1 MEKEFEIKIN
11 SDRLNKH
18 KMRTIFR
25 TKHSDLELDLPLDNG
40 VFDFDL
46 INFFAHRNM
55 NPIKEGEEADR
66 ELTNDANLFLLE
78 SVSQLTHDRFY
89 KEIELHGE
97 PRTDLAELMES
108 VQDDIQKGFNNKL
121 KELGV
126 NQNVDDIEIK
136 FTDGSTTLNEYTDGD
151 IHQFCFEV
159 SHLNKKPS
167 KFEFFVS
174 EENIKVNREE
184 LQNTNGNIF
193 GSNERFNYAMD
204 QIDDEIEQQIKE
216 EQEID
221 FAPRFFAPE
230 SETEPEQKPKKSK
243 KQKGQSFSM

>member
-11 SDRLNKH
+11 TGRVNKNL
-18 KMRTIFR
+18 MRSIFR
-25 TKHSDLELDLPLDNG
+25 TKHSNLELDLPLDNG
-40 VFDFDL
+40 VFNFDL
-46 INFFAHRNM
+46 INTVAHRNM
-55 NPIKEGEEADR
+55 NPIKEGEQADR

-97 PRTDLAELMES
+97 PRTDLSELMES

-121 KELGV
+121 KVLGV

-136 FTDGSTTLNEYTDGD
+136 FTDGSTTFNEYSGGD

-159 SHLNKKPS
+159 SHLNKKLS

-174 EENIKVNREE
+174 DDNPKVNREE
-184 LQNTNGNIF
+184 LLNTNDNIF
-193 GSNERFNYAMD
+193 GSNERFNYVMD
-204 QIDDEIEQQIKE
+204 QIDVQIEQQIKE
-216 EQEID
+216 EQEMD
-221 FAPRFFAPE
+221 FAPQFFDPE
-230 SETEPEQKPKKSK
+230 AEPEPKPKKSK
-243 KQKGQSFSM
+243 KRDRVNGLSM